1 MELRHLRYFV
11 AVADELHFG
20 RAAEKLFIAQPA
32 LSQQIQQLER
42 ELGVQLLTRSSRR
55 VALTAAGVVFLADAR
70 AILARIAAAAESV
83 RRADRGELGRLGVGF
98 VASATYAVLPDVLRR
113 FREGFP
119 EVELMLYELTA
130 AEQAEAL
137 REGTINIGFAR
148 PFLEDPALIVEPVAR
163 ESFVV
168 ALPEG
173 HALAAQSNVAL
184 SDLAPE
190 PFILFPASPKPSYA
204 DTVYALCEGAGFA
217 PQVAQEV
224 REMQTAVSLIAAG
237 IGISLVP
244 ASVQNL
250 RRQGVVY
257 RPLTD
262 PTPLTEL
269 VLAYRR
275 DDSSPVLQV
284 FLETVRNNQ
293 SETQQGERNAD

>member
-42 ELGVQLLTRSSRR
+42 ELGVSLLTRSSRR
-55 VALTAAGVVFLADAR
+55 VALSAAGAVFLADAR
-70 AILARIAAAAESV
+70 AILARVTSATEAA

-113 FREGFP
+113 FRERFP
-119 EVELMLYELTA
+119 DVELLLYELTA

-137 REGTINIGFAR
+137 REGTINVGFAR
-148 PFLEDPALIVEPVAR
+148 PFLEDPTLVVELVAR

-173 HALAAQSNVAL
+173 HTLAAQERVAL

-190 PFILFPASPKPSYA
+190 PFILFPSSPKPSYA
-204 DTVYALCEGAGFA
+204 DTVYALCERAGFA
-217 PQVAQEV
+217 PIVAQEV

-237 IGISLVP
+237 IGVSLVP

-262 PTPLTEL
+262 PAPPTEL

-284 FLETVRNNQ
+284 FLKTVRNNAG
-293 SETQQGERNAD
+293 ETQQGEHHAD